1 LVYLDGGGVMDKSEL
16 YLRDILHYIIAVD
29 SKLAR
34 INENVYNL
42 NLLISS
48 LQFDKDSKLKVNIFR
63 ED

>member
-1 LVYLDGGGVMDKSEL
+1 MDKSEL